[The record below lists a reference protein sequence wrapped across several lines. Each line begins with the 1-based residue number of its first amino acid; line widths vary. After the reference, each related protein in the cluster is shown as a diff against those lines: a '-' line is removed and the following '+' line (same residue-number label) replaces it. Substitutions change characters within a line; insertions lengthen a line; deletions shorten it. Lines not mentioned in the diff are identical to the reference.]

1 VECVLR
7 WIDELDSSLFAV
19 ALLWHGRS
27 GLALRRRSALAMLML
42 ALLLTP
48 VS

>member
-1 VECVLR
+1 MECVLR
-7 WIDELDSSLFAV
+7 WIDELDSSLFAA

-27 GLALRRRSALAMLML
+27 GLAFRRRGAMLTIMT
-42 ALLLTP
+42 ALLLAP

>member
-1 VECVLR
+1 MECLLR
-7 WIDELDSSLFAV
+7 WIDELDSSVFAA
-19 ALLWHGRS
+19 ALLWHGRP
-27 GLALRRRSALAMLML
+27 GFAFRRRTGLSLLML

>member
-1 VECVLR
+1 MECVLR
-7 WIDELDSSLFAV
+7 WIDELDSSLFAA
-19 ALLWHGRS
+19 ALLWHGRP
-27 GLALRRRSALAMLML
+27 GLALRRRSALTVLML

>member
-1 VECVLR
+1 MECVLR
-7 WIDELDSSLFAV
+7 WYDELDSSLFAA

-27 GLALRRRSALAMLML
+27 GLALRRRTTLSLLML

>member
-1 VECVLR
+1 MECILR
-7 WIDELDSSLFAV
+7 WYDELDCSLFAA

-27 GLALRRRSALAMLML
+27 GFILRRRSALSLLML

>member
-1 VECVLR
+1 MERVLR
-7 WIDELDSSLFAV
+7 WADELDCSLYAAV
-19 ALLWHGRS
+19 LLWHGRP
-27 GLALRRRSALAMLML
+27 GLALRRRTSLSLLTL